1 MAEDEE
7 REEEKSEEKAE
18 KKEVTAEK
26 KAAVA
31 AAPASDNA
39 DIVVLLKEIRELLI
53 ASRESQNRYIWLLFP
68 IMAFLLIQ
76 TLLLAARL
84 Q

>member
-1 MAEDEE
+1 MADDEE
-7 REEEKSEEKAE
+7 REEEKSES
-18 KKEVTAEK
+18 K
-26 KAAVA
+26 KAAPAASRADDEVVA
-31 AAPASDNA
+31 
-39 DIVVLLKEIRELLI
+39 LLKEIRELMI
-53 ASRESQNRYIWLLFP
+53 AGRESQNRYIWLLFP

>member
-1 MAEDEE
+1 VAEDEE
-7 REEEKSEEKAE
+7 REEEKSEDKAE
-18 KKEVTAEK
+18 KKQ
-26 KAAVA
+26 AAVA
-31 AAPASDNA
+31 APPSENA
-39 DIVVLLKEIRELLI
+39 ELVALLKEIRELLI

>member
-7 REEEKSEEKAE
+7 REEEKSEEKSEEKAE
-18 KKEVTAEK
+18 KKK
-26 KAAVA
+26 PVA

-39 DIVVLLKEIRELLI
+39 DVVALLKEIRELLI